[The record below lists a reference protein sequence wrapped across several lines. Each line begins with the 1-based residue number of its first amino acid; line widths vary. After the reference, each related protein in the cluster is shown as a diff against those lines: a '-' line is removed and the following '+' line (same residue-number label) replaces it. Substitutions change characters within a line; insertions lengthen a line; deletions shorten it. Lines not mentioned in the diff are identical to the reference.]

1 MLSALFVIY
10 GVVHIGLLA
19 WVVRLYRQTRSPAVL
34 MVIVP
39 MLALWYDCLVVG
51 FGRFLGPGDLLQAL
65 SYPRFWAH
73 WAIGSFW
80 IIAAG
85 SIGRLAGLRLLQR
98 RWVMGALCV
107 LTVLMI
113 GIEIPHFFHLT
124 LHPVCFADT
133 VRYSEVV
140 ASNAL
145 CFPDQVPVSGGSP
158 PIPPITTTAVIL
170 AVGIALWVRRGWPW
184 MALGAIAM
192 LMAAAVPASKYGPA
206 PSNAGEIVLAWAMV
220 ASAARFLRATGPER
234 TSDAAALR
242 QAA

>member
-1 MLSALFVIY
+1 MFSTLFVIY
-10 GVVHIGLLA
+10 GLVHIGLLV
-19 WVVRLYRQTRSPAVL
+19 WVVRLYLSTRSAAVL

-39 MLALWYDCLVVG
+39 MLALWYDCLVIG
-51 FGRFLGPGDLLQAL
+51 LGRLLGPGDLLQAL

-85 SIGRLAGLRLLQR
+85 SIGRLAGLPFLGK
-98 RWVMGALCV
+98 RWVMGSLCL
-107 LTVLMI
+107 LTLLMI

-140 ASNAL
+140 AANAL
-145 CFPDQVPVSGGSP
+145 CFPDQMPVSGGSP

-192 LMAAAVPASKYGPA
+192 LFAAAVPTSRFGPA
-206 PSNAGEIVLAWAMV
+206 ASNAGEIVLALAMV
-220 ASAARFLRATGPER
+220 ASVARFLGEAGPER
-234 TSDAAALR
+234 TRGAVGMR